1 MILGIYGAGGL
12 GRDLL
17 VLAYE
22 INKIENRWD
31 DIVFIDD
38 TEGVFEVKGTRA
50 ISFNVAITL
59 YTNKDLEFI
68 IGVGEPRYRKL
79 LREKVIKAEY
89 TLTCLIHPS
98 AMVSERGNISSG
110 TIVCYNSFISCD
122 VKIGVNVLIQPLA
135 CIGHNCQI
143 GNDSVISTFVNI
155 AGGCVIGNETYIG
168 MQVPIKE
175 STKIGNNTIIGMG
188 SVVIK
193 DIPDEVIAFGCPAKV
208 VRENIDKKVFNKKN

>member
-12 GRDLL
+12 GRDILI
-17 VLAYE
+17 LAYQ

-38 TEGVFEVKGTRA
+38 TNGVFKVKGTRVL
-50 ISFNVAITL
+50 SFDVAVIL
-59 YTNKDLEFI
+59 YTNKELEFI

-79 LREKVIKAEY
+79 LREKVIKAKY
-89 TLTCLIHPS
+89 RLTSMIHPS
-98 AMVSERGNISSG
+98 AMVSERDNISSG
-110 TIVCYNSFISCD
+110 AIVCYNSFISCD
-122 VKIGVNVLIQPLA
+122 VNIGVNVLVQPLA
-135 CIGHNCQI
+135 CIGHDSHI
-143 GNDSVISTFVNI
+143 GSDSVISTFVNI

-175 STKIGNNTIIGMG
+175 CTKIGNNTIIGMG

-193 DIPDEVIAFGCPAKV
+193 DIPDGVIAFGCPAKV
-208 VRENIDKKVFNKKN
+208 IRENIDNKVFNK